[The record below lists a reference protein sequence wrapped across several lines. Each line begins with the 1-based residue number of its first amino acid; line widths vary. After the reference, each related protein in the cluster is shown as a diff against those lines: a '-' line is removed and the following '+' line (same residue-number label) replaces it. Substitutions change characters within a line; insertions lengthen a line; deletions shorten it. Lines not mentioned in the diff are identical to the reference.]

1 MKQSKAAK
9 MTLSALMAALLCV
22 CAVVVIPVGAVPFS
36 LGVFGVCFAGALQSP
51 AWAAASVGVY
61 LALGCVGLPVFAG
74 FRAGPQTF
82 AGPTGGFL
90 AAYVLLALAVSL
102 GGKLRAGA
110 LGLLLGA
117 AAGLA
122 ALHLCGAAWF
132 AVSTGATFSA
142 ALAVCTAPFLLSD
155 IAKCAAAVA
164 LAVVLRR
171 RIAQQTNNG

>member
-1 MKQSKAAK
+1 MKQTKAAN

-22 CAVVVIPVGAVPFS
+22 CAVVVVPVGAVPFS
-36 LGVFGVCFAGALQSP
+36 LGVFGVCLAGALQTP

-74 FRAGPQTF
+74 FQAGPQTF

-102 GGKLRAGA
+102 GGRLRAGV
-110 LGLLLGA
+110 LGPLLGA
-117 AAGLA
+117 LAGLA

-132 AVSTGATFSA
+132 AFSTGATFTA
-142 ALAVCTAPFLLSD
+142 ALAVCTAPFLLAD
-155 IAKCAAAVA
+155 IAKCAAAAA
-164 LAVVLRR
+164 LAAVLRR
-171 RIAQQTNNG
+171 RVLKRGA